1 MQEKVMALRGVQWL
15 QIFHEQAQSGQS
27 VKQWC
32 GEHRITCSTYYRWKR
47 ALREQLLEQMESKQG
62 ELGLDVIT
70 AAPENEPQ
78 FAALTLPETV
88 RRTVPLPGS
97 AGACNAPAI
106 RIRIREVEIE
116 VPDGIKSSHLET
128 VLKAVQGVR

>member
-27 VKQWC
+27 AKQWC
-32 GEHRITCSTYYRWKR
+32 REHHITCSTYYRWKR

-88 RRTVPLPGS
+88 RRTVSLPGS

-106 RIRIREVEIE
+106 RIRVGEVEIE